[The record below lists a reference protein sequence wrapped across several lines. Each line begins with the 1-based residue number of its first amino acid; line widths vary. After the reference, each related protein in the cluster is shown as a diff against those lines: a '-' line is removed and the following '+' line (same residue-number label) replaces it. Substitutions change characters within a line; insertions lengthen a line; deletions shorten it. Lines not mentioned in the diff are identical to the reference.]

1 MTNGTEYLTIGQLAR
16 RTGVPARTIRFWS
29 DTGLV
34 QPARRTAGG
43 YRLYDAESAGRLDLV
58 RSLRELGLGLGVI
71 EDILARTVTV
81 AQAAELHIAA
91 LDTQIRTLRLR
102 RAVLRAVARRGSTM
116 KETQLMH
123 KLSRLSAQERQQ
135 LIDEFVDRAF
145 AGISPGAPSMGI
157 ARSMRQLPAEL
168 PDDPDPEQVDA
179 WVELAELAGD
189 EAFQQRARQMALA
202 GGGAG
207 QPGSGRGPDYAS
219 VMELAG
225 NALTDGITPG
235 SAEGKAVL
243 DRIAGPDTPPAQRA
257 SMLEQLETFT
267 DARVECYW
275 QLVGIING
283 RPPFPSA
290 VPAFEWVIA
299 ALRVHARPDIR

>member
-1 MTNGTEYLTIGQLAR
+1 MIDDAEYFTIGQLAR
-16 RTGVPARTIRFWS
+16 RGAVPARTIRFWS
-29 DTGLV
+29 DTGV
-34 QPARRTAGG
+34 VPPAGRTAGG

-71 EDILARTVTV
+71 KDVLDRTVTV
-81 AQAAELHIAA
+81 AQVAELRIAM
-91 LDTQIRTLRLR
+91 LDAEIRTLRLR
-102 RAVLRAVARRGSTM
+102 RAVLRTVASRGATM

-123 KLSRLSAQERQQ
+123 KLSRLSALERQQ

-145 AGISPGAPSMGI
+145 AGTDPGEAATGI

-168 PDDPDPEQVDA
+168 AGDPDQEQVDA
-179 WVELAELAGD
+179 WIELAELVGD

-202 GGGAG
+202 GREAG
-207 QPGSGRGPDYAS
+207 QPGPGPGYAS

-225 NALTDGITPG
+225 NALSEGITPG
-235 SAEGKAVL
+235 SAEGKGVL
-243 DRIAGPDTPPAQRA
+243 DRIVGADTAPAQRA
-257 SMLEQLETFT
+257 SMLEQLEIFT
-267 DARVECYW
+267 DARVERYW
-275 QLVGIING
+275 QLIGIING

-299 ALRVHARPDIR
+299 ALRAHPRPDIR